1 LRCLLAG
8 FGFQGVLPLPDYS
21 CILPLS
27 AGNGSGRK
35 RQEEGMKERRV
46 FRSAAEVAAFCAGE
60 AFGKLVEREVAGS
73 RVVFGLLRLRL
84 SRDLSVET
92 LARRMG
98 CDPEK
103 IRRMEEGRDSELDT
117 GDVEAYL
124 SALGVGAD
132 EGSGAPGC
140 P

>member
-1 LRCLLAG
+1 MKER
-8 FGFQGVLPLPDYS
+8 
-21 CILPLS
+21 
-27 AGNGSGRK
+27 
-35 RQEEGMKERRV
+35 MKERRV

-73 RVVFGLLRLRL
+73 RVVFGLLRLRV
-84 SRDLSVET
+84 SRDVT
-92 LARRMG
+92 VDALARRMG

-103 IRRMEEGRDSELDT
+103 IRRMEEGRDSELDA

-124 SALGVGAD
+124 SAFGVGAD
-132 EGSGAPGC
+132 EGPGAPGR